1 MSRLSKN
8 IIRNA
13 ERFEMDKSSKPS
25 NANRSE
31 NYSTHSFLNQLGPLL
46 ILTSIFFL
54 NFGSRI
60 TLAPLAPRIE
70 MDLNLTHADTG
81 ALFFMISLGYFITLI
96 GSGFVSARFNHKR
109 TIIISNTAL
118 GFALIGT
125 SFCTGPWTLRLGLF
139 TVGMAAGLYLPSGIA
154 TLTSLIPSRHWG
166 KAIAI
171 HEIAPNL
178 SFIAAPLICQA
189 VLVWYSWR
197 MVFLLMGMVSLIISP
212 VFVRYS
218 RGGEFKGA
226 APSFVSFRQLGG
238 NLSFWVMVL
247 LFSLGIIGTLGIY
260 TMLPLYLVAEHAIDI
275 NLANTLIAL
284 SRIPCMIMA
293 FVGGWA
299 TDRIGPRRTLRI
311 VFLIA
316 GLMTLFLGIA
326 SRSVILYIVFLQPLV
341 AVCFFPAG
349 FAALSLIVPAKSRN
363 IAVSL
368 IVPLAFVVGAGLV
381 PVFIGFIGDM
391 GSFAFGITICGGLI
405 TAGSIFTGMLKFSD
419 Q

>member
-1 MSRLSKN
+1 
-8 IIRNA
+8 
-13 ERFEMDKSSKPS
+13 MDKSSKPS
-25 NANRSE
+25 NANTSE

-178 SFIAAPLICQA
+178 GFIAAPLICQA

>member
-1 MSRLSKN
+1 
-8 IIRNA
+8 
-13 ERFEMDKSSKPS
+13 
-25 NANRSE
+25 
-31 NYSTHSFLNQLGPLL
+31 
-46 ILTSIFFL
+46 
-54 NFGSRI
+54 
-60 TLAPLAPRIE
+60 

-178 SFIAAPLICQA
+178 GFIAAPLFCQA

-197 MVFLLMGMVSLIISP
+197 MVFLLMGMVSLILSP

-260 TMLPLYLVAEHAIDI
+260 TMLPLYLVTEHAIDI